1 MTEEIQGDVEIIL
14 EKIDNY
20 SDINS
25 YTIKKSIQNE
35 LEFWVRKNAY
45 IYNLLDEGAYLISIN
60 PIYERSKDYNLRI
73 GGENEYLENI
83 SLDKFLNL
91 SNYFK
96 NKYNFNNQIININII
111 KSQYIL
117 LEKAYYYLKIYQ

>member
-1 MTEEIQGDVEIIL
+1 MTKEILGDVEIIL
-14 EKIDNY
+14 EKIDINY

-25 YTIKKSIQNE
+25 FTIKKSIQNE

-60 PIYERSKDYNLRI
+60 PIYEGSKDYNLRI

-96 NKYNFNNQIININII
+96 NKYNFNNQIININVNII
-111 KSQYIL
+111 KS
-117 LEKAYYYLKIYQ
+117 